1 LPEKVDSKVVGGPY
15 GIFTAGSVSV
25 KNSILTMTLS
35 ETTTSAKLFLFDGKS
50 STEQTGA
57 KIEGQNLTA
66 TVNSLG
72 TFFATE

>member
-1 LPEKVDSKVVGGPY
+1 
-15 GIFTAGSVSV
+15 
-25 KNSILTMTLS
+25 MTLS